1 MRAAAYRSVGAR
13 QEFRSAV
20 LGHPSDLW
28 KSLMQEPGSTPVD
41 MEV

>member
-1 MRAAAYRSVGAR
+1 MSWEQLCIGQ

-20 LGHPSDLW
+20 LGHLSDLR

-41 MEV
+41 MEA

>member
-1 MRAAAYRSVGAR
+1 MRAAVLGQSGAW

-20 LGHPSDLW
+20 LGQSSDLW
-28 KSLMQEPGSTPVD
+28 KSLMQEPGSAPVD